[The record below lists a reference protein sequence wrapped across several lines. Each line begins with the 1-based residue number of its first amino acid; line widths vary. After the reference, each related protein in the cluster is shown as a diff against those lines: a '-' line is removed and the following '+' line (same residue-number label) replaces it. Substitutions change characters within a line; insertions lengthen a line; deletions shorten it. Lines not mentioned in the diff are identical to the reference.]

1 MGDGHGP
8 ARPLRA
14 DARRNRERVLQIAQE
29 ALASDG
35 LTISFDEIARRAGFG
50 VGTVYRHFPT
60 KEALF
65 EAVLLGRI
73 ERFVAD
79 ARALATAEDAG
90 RAFFGWFARVVE
102 QASANQALC
111 DMLESGA
118 GLPFRP
124 GSTLEDDFAG
134 ALGRLLVRAQRVGAV
149 RPELAAADVR
159 DLLRGCLMAE
169 RRARAR
175 GGAVRMAEVVCDGMR
190 ATARRAEP
198 VRRDGRQAR

>member
-1 MGDGHGP
+1 MGDDHGT

-65 EAVLLGRI
+65 EAVLRGRV

-79 ARALATAEDAG
+79 ARALGTAEDAG
-90 RAFFGWFARVVE
+90 KAFFGWFAAVVRE
-102 QASANQALC
+102 ASANQALC
-111 DMLESGA
+111 DMLESGPGKA
-118 GLPFRP
+118 FRP
-124 GSTLEDDFAG
+124 GSTLEDDFAA
-134 ALGRLLVRAQRVGAV
+134 ALGRLLVRAQRAGAV
-149 RPELAAADVR
+149 RPDLVTEDVQ
-159 DLLRGCLMAE
+159 DLLRGCLAAE

-175 GGAVRMAEVVCDGMR
+175 GGAVRMADVVCDGMR
-190 ATARRAEP
+190 AP
-198 VRRDGRQAR
+198 

>member
-1 MGDGHGP
+1 MGDDHTS

-14 DARRNRERVLQIAQE
+14 DARRNREQVLRIAQE

-79 ARALATAEDAG
+79 ARAKATAEDAG
-90 RAFFGWFARVVE
+90 EAFFGWFAGVVE

-111 DMLESGA
+111 DMLDSGS
-118 GLPFRP
+118 GMGFRP
-124 GSTLEDDFAG
+124 GSTLEADFVQ
-134 ALGRLLVRAQRVGAV
+134 ALGRLLARAQRAGSV
-149 RPELAAADVR
+149 RRDLSQQDVY
-159 DLLRGCLMAE
+159 DLLRGCLTAE

-175 GGAVRMAEVVCDGMR
+175 GAGGRMAQVICDGMR
-190 ATARRAEP
+190 PR
-198 VRRDGRQAR
+198 

>member
-1 MGDGHGP
+1 MGDDHST

-90 RAFFGWFARVVE
+90 RAFFGWFTQVVE
-102 QASANQALC
+102 QAAGNQALC
-111 DMLESGA
+111 DMLERGSG
-118 GLPFRP
+118 LTLRP
-124 GSTLEDDFAG
+124 GSTLEDDFAA
-134 ALGRLLVRAQRVGAV
+134 ALGRLLARAQRVGAV
-149 RPELAAADVR
+149 RGDLVTQDAH
-159 DLLRGCLMAE
+159 DLLRGCLVAE

-190 ATARRAEP
+190 AKR
-198 VRRDGRQAR
+198 

>member
-1 MGDGHGP
+1 MGDDHSS

-29 ALASDG
+29 AMDGDG

-60 KEALF
+60 EEALF

-90 RAFFGWFARVVE
+90 RAFFGWFTAVIE
-102 QASANQALC
+102 QAAANRALC
-111 DMLESGA
+111 DMLET
-118 GLPFRP
+118 GLTMRP
-124 GSTLEDDFAG
+124 GSTLAADFAA
-134 ALGRLLVRAQRVGAV
+134 ALGRLLARARRVGAV
-149 RPELAAADVR
+149 RGDLVAEDVH
-159 DLLRGCLMAE
+159 DLLRGCLVAE

-190 ATARRAEP
+190 AKTN
-198 VRRDGRQAR
+198 

>member
-1 MGDGHGP
+1 VEIMGDDHGA

-14 DARRNRERVLQIAQE
+14 DARRNRERVLQIAQQ

-90 RAFFGWFARVVE
+90 RAFFGWFAAVVE
-102 QASANQALC
+102 QASGNQALC
-111 DMLESGA
+111 DMLDSGTA
-118 GLPFRP
+118 MPVRP
-124 GSTLEDDFAG
+124 GSTLARDFAA
-134 ALGRLLVRAQRVGAV
+134 ALGRLLARAQRVGAV
-149 RPELAAADVR
+149 RADLTAEHAL
-159 DLLRGCLMAE
+159 DLLRGCLVAE
-169 RRARAR
+169 RGARAR
-175 GGAVRMAEVVCDGMR
+175 GGAVRMADVVCDGMR
-190 ATARRAEP
+190 ARSL
-198 VRRDGRQAR
+198 

>member
-1 MGDGHGP
+1 MGDDHTS

-79 ARALATAEDAG
+79 ARALSTAEDVG
-90 RAFFGWFARVVE
+90 KAFFGWFSRVVE

-111 DMLESGA
+111 DMLESGSGMA
-118 GLPFRP
+118 FRP
-124 GSTLEDDFAG
+124 GSTLEDDFTD
-134 ALGRLLVRAQRVGAV
+134 ALGRLLDRAQRAGAV
-149 RPELAAADVR
+149 RRDLGAADVL
-159 DLLRGCLMAE
+159 DLLRGGLAAE

-175 GGAVRMAEVVCDGMR
+175 AGAVRMADVICDGMR
-190 ATARRAEP
+190 ARA
-198 VRRDGRQAR
+198 D

>member
-1 MGDGHGP
+1 MGDDHST

-73 ERFVAD
+73 ERFVVD
-79 ARALATAEDAG
+79 ARALGTAEDPG
-90 RAFFGWFARVVE
+90 KAFFGWFAHVVE

-111 DMLESGA
+111 DMLDGGPGMA
-118 GLPFRP
+118 LRP
-124 GSTLEDDFAG
+124 GSTLEEDFAR
-134 ALGRLLVRAQRVGAV
+134 ALGRLLVRAQQAGAV
-149 RPELAAADVR
+149 RRDLVTEDVR
-159 DLLRGCLMAE
+159 DLLRGCLAAE

-175 GGAVRMAEVVCDGMR
+175 GGAVRLAEVICDGMR
-190 ATARRAEP
+190 ARPR
-198 VRRDGRQAR
+198 

>member
-1 MGDGHGP
+1 MGDDHSS

-65 EAVLLGRI
+65 EAVLLGRM

-79 ARALATAEDAG
+79 GRALATAEDAG
-90 RAFFGWFARVVE
+90 KAFFGWFSQVVE

-111 DMLESGA
+111 DMLEG
-118 GLPFRP
+118 GPMMTFRP
-124 GSTLEDDFAG
+124 GSTLAADFAG
-134 ALGRLLVRAQRVGAV
+134 ALARLLDRAQRAGAV
-149 RPELAAADVR
+149 RRDLVAEDVL
-159 DLLRGCLMAE
+159 DLLRGCLVAE

-175 GGAVRMAEVVCDGMR
+175 GAVVKMADVVCDGMR
-190 ATARRAEP
+190 AKTR
-198 VRRDGRQAR
+198 

>member
-1 MGDGHGP
+1 MGDDHST

-35 LTISFDEIARRAGFG
+35 LAISFDEIARRAGFG

-60 KEALF
+60 REALF
-65 EAVLLGRI
+65 EAVLLGRM

-79 ARALATAEDAG
+79 ARALATAEDPG
-90 RAFFGWFARVVE
+90 RAFFGWFRAVVE

-111 DMLESGA
+111 EMLEGGA
-118 GLPFRP
+118 VPAFRR
-124 GSTLEDDFAG
+124 GTTLEADFAA
-134 ALGRLLVRAQRVGAV
+134 ALGRLLQRAQRAGAV
-149 RPELAAADVR
+149 RGDLRAEDVQ
-159 DLLRGCLMAE
+159 DLLRGCLTAE

-175 GGAVRMAEVVCDGMR
+175 GGKVPMAEVVCDGMR
-190 ATARRAEP
+190 SHPR
-198 VRRDGRQAR
+198 

>member
-1 MGDGHGP
+1 MGDDHST

-79 ARALATAEDAG
+79 ARALATAEDPG
-90 RAFFGWFARVVE
+90 RAFFGWFAWVVE
-102 QASANQALC
+102 QVSANQALC
-111 DMLESGA
+111 DMLESGSA
-118 GLPFRP
+118 MAFRP

-134 ALGRLLVRAQRVGAV
+134 ALGRLLDRAQRAGAV
-149 RPELAAADVR
+149 RRDLVVDDVQ
-159 DLLRGCLMAE
+159 DLLRGCLAAE

-175 GGAVRMAEVVCDGMR
+175 GGAVRMADVICDGMR
-190 ATARRAEP
+190 AEP
-198 VRRDGRQAR
+198 H

>member
-1 MGDGHGP
+1 MGDDDST

-14 DARRNRERVLQIAQE
+14 DARRNRERVLQIAQD

-65 EAVLLGRI
+65 EAVLLGRM

-79 ARALATAEDAG
+79 ARALATAEDPG
-90 RAFFGWFARVVE
+90 KAFFGWFRAVVE

-111 DMLESGA
+111 DMLDGGTGPAFSRGTA
-118 GLPFRP
+118 
-124 GSTLEDDFAG
+124 LEAAFAT
-134 ALGRLLVRAQRVGAV
+134 ALARLLQRAQRAGAV
-149 RPELAAADVR
+149 RADLVPADVQ
-159 DLLRGCLMAE
+159 DLLRGCLAAE

-175 GGAVRMAEVVCDGMR
+175 GGKVPMAEVVCDGMR
-190 ATARRAEP
+190 SQPR
-198 VRRDGRQAR
+198 

>member
-1 MGDGHGP
+1 MGDDHSS

-90 RAFFGWFARVVE
+90 KAFFAWFARVTE
-102 QASANQALC
+102 QAVANQALC
-111 DMLESGA
+111 DMLESGSV
-118 GLPFRP
+118 LRP
-124 GSTLEDDFAG
+124 GSTLEDDFTA
-134 ALGRLLVRAQRVGAV
+134 ALGRLLTRAQRVGAV
-149 RPELAAADVR
+149 RADLTAHDVR
-159 DLLRGCLMAE
+159 DLLRGCLTAE

-175 GGAVRMAEVVCDGMR
+175 DGRLRMTDVICDGMR
-190 ATARRAEP
+190 ARTS
-198 VRRDGRQAR
+198 

>member
-1 MGDGHGP
+1 MGDDHTS

-14 DARRNRERVLQIAQE
+14 DARRNRERVLRIAQE

-79 ARALATAEDAG
+79 ARAKATAEDAG
-90 RAFFGWFARVVE
+90 QAFFGWFARVVE

-111 DMLESGA
+111 DMLESGSGMGFGPA
-118 GLPFRP
+118 AK
-124 GSTLEDDFAG
+124 LEDDFTQAI
-134 ALGRLLVRAQRVGAV
+134 GRLLARAQRAGAV
-149 RPELAAADVR
+149 RRDLGAEDVR
-159 DLLRGCLMAE
+159 DLLRGCLAAE
-169 RRARAR
+169 RRTRAR
-175 GGAVRMAEVVCDGMR
+175 GGALRMAEVICDGMR
-190 ATARRAEP
+190 ARA
-198 VRRDGRQAR
+198 D

>member
-1 MGDGHGP
+1 MGDDHSS

-35 LTISFDEIARRAGFG
+35 LAISFDEIARRAGFG

-65 EAVLLGRI
+65 EAVLLGRL
-73 ERFVAD
+73 ERFVSD

-90 RAFFGWFARVVE
+90 KAFFGWFSRVAE

-111 DMLESGA
+111 DMLESGS
-118 GLPFRP
+118 GLGFRP
-124 GSTLEDDFAG
+124 GSTLEDAFTD
-134 ALGRLLVRAQRVGAV
+134 ALGRLLARAQRAGAV
-149 RPELAAADVR
+149 RGDLTAADVQ
-159 DLLRGCLMAE
+159 DLLRGCLTAE

-175 GGAVRMAEVVCDGMR
+175 SGAVRMAAVICDGMR
-190 ATARRAEP
+190 TRA
-198 VRRDGRQAR
+198 G

>member
-1 MGDGHGP
+1 MGDDHTS

-79 ARALATAEDAG
+79 ARAQATAEDAG
-90 RAFFGWFARVVE
+90 KAFFGWFTRVVE
-102 QASANQALC
+102 QAAANQALC
-111 DMLESGA
+111 DMLDSGSGMA
-118 GLPFRP
+118 FRP
-124 GSTLEDDFAG
+124 GSTLEDDFAD
-134 ALGRLLVRAQRVGAV
+134 AVGRLLARAQRAGAV
-149 RPELAAADVR
+149 RRDLAAADVL
-159 DLLRGCLMAE
+159 DLLRGCLAAE
-169 RRARAR
+169 RRARTRA
-175 GGAVRMAEVVCDGMR
+175 GAARMAGVICDGMR
-190 ATARRAEP
+190 AGA
-198 VRRDGRQAR
+198 D

>member
-1 MGDGHGP
+1 MGDDHST
-8 ARPLRA
+8 ARPLRV

-60 KEALF
+60 REALF
-65 EAVLLGRI
+65 EAVLLGRM

-79 ARALATAEDAG
+79 ARALATAEDPG
-90 RAFFGWFARVVE
+90 RAFFGWFRAVVE

-111 DMLESGA
+111 DMLEGGQGPAFRSGTA
-118 GLPFRP
+118 
-124 GSTLEDDFAG
+124 LEADFAA
-134 ALGRLLVRAQRVGAV
+134 ALGRLLQRAQRGGAV
-149 RPELAAADVR
+149 RADLVTEDVL
-159 DLLRGCLMAE
+159 DLLRGCLTAE

-175 GGAVRMAEVVCDGMR
+175 GGGVPMAEVVCDGMR
-190 ATARRAEP
+190 AHR
-198 VRRDGRQAR
+198 G

>member
-1 MGDGHGP
+1 MGDDHSS

-29 ALASDG
+29 AMDGDG

-60 KEALF
+60 EEALF

-90 RAFFGWFARVVE
+90 RAFFGWFARVIE
-102 QASANQALC
+102 QAAANQALC
-111 DMLESGA
+111 DMLET
-118 GLPFRP
+118 GLTMRP
-124 GSTLEDDFAG
+124 GSTLAADFTA
-134 ALGRLLVRAQRVGAV
+134 ALGRLLARAQRVGAV
-149 RPELAAADVR
+149 RGDLVAEDVH
-159 DLLRGCLMAE
+159 DLLRGCLVAE

-190 ATARRAEP
+190 AKTN
-198 VRRDGRQAR
+198 

>member
-1 MGDGHGP
+1 MGDDHSA

-102 QASANQALC
+102 QAAANQALC
-111 DMLESGA
+111 DMLDGGSQA
-118 GLPFRP
+118 GPQVGLRP
-124 GSTLEDDFAG
+124 GSTLADDFGA
-134 ALGRLLVRAQRVGAV
+134 ALGRLLARAQRAGAV
-149 RPELAAADVR
+149 RADLTGRDVH
-159 DLLRGCLMAE
+159 DLLRGCLTAE
-169 RRARAR
+169 RRSLAR
-175 GGAVRMAEVVCDGMR
+175 GGAVRMAEVFCDGMR
-190 ATARRAEP
+190 ARTY
-198 VRRDGRQAR
+198 

>member
-1 MGDGHGP
+1 MGDDHSS

-79 ARALATAEDAG
+79 GRALSTSEDAG
-90 RAFFGWFARVVE
+90 KAFFGWFSRVIE

-111 DMLESGA
+111 EMLESDSGMA
-118 GLPFRP
+118 FRQ
-124 GSTLEDDFAG
+124 GSTLQDDFAG
-134 ALGRLLVRAQRVGAV
+134 VVRRLLDRAQRAGAV
-149 RPELAAADVR
+149 RRDLVAGDVL
-159 DLLRGCLMAE
+159 DLLRGGLVAE

-175 GGAVRMAEVVCDGMR
+175 GGAVRLAEVICQGMR
-190 ATARRAEP
+190 A
-198 VRRDGRQAR
+198 

>member
-1 MGDGHGP
+1 MGDDHSA

-79 ARALATAEDAG
+79 ARALATAEDSG
-90 RAFFGWFARVVE
+90 KAFFGWFARVVE
-102 QASANQALC
+102 QAAANQALC
-111 DMLESGA
+111 DMLDSGA
-118 GLPFRP
+118 GMALRP
-124 GSTLEDDFAG
+124 GSTLAGDFTA
-134 ALGRLLVRAQRVGAV
+134 ALARLLARAQRAGAV
-149 RPELAAADVR
+149 RADLSAEDVN
-159 DLLRGCLMAE
+159 DLLRACLAAE

-175 GGAVRMAEVVCDGMR
+175 GGAVRMADVICDGMR
-190 ATARRAEP
+190 TRAY
-198 VRRDGRQAR
+198 

>member
-1 MGDGHGP
+1 MGDDHTS

-79 ARALATAEDAG
+79 ARAQSTAEDVG
-90 RAFFGWFARVVE
+90 KAFFGWFSRVVE
-102 QASANQALC
+102 QAAANQALC
-111 DMLESGA
+111 DMLESGS
-118 GLPFRP
+118 GMTFRP
-124 GSTLEDDFAG
+124 GSTLEDDFAD
-134 ALGRLLVRAQRVGAV
+134 ALGRLLARAQRAGVV
-149 RPELAAADVR
+149 RRDLATADVL
-159 DLLRGCLMAE
+159 DLLRGCLSAE

-175 GGAVRMAEVVCDGMR
+175 PGAARMAAVICDGMR
-190 ATARRAEP
+190 AKA
-198 VRRDGRQAR
+198 D

>member
-1 MGDGHGP
+1 MGDDHST

-60 KEALF
+60 REALF
-65 EAVLLGRI
+65 EAVLLGRM

-79 ARALATAEDAG
+79 ARALATAEDPG
-90 RAFFGWFARVVE
+90 RAFFGWFRTVVE

-111 DMLESGA
+111 EMLEGGPVPA
-118 GLPFRP
+118 FRR
-124 GSTLEDDFAG
+124 GTTLETDFAA
-134 ALGRLLVRAQRVGAV
+134 ALGRLLQRAQRAGAV
-149 RPELAAADVR
+149 RGDLRTEDVQ
-159 DLLRGCLMAE
+159 DLLRGCLTAE

-175 GGAVRMAEVVCDGMR
+175 GGKVAMAEVVCDGMR
-190 ATARRAEP
+190 SHPR
-198 VRRDGRQAR
+198 

>member
-1 MGDGHGP
+1 MGDDHGT

-14 DARRNRERVLQIAQE
+14 DARRNRDRVLQIAEE

-79 ARALATAEDAG
+79 ARALATAEDPG
-90 RAFFGWFARVVE
+90 KAFFGWFATVVE
-102 QASANQALC
+102 QAAANQALC
-111 DMLESGA
+111 DLLESGSRMA
-118 GLPFRP
+118 LRP
-124 GSTLEDDFAG
+124 GSTLQDDFAA
-134 ALGRLLVRAQRVGAV
+134 ALGRLLARAQRAGAV
-149 RPELAAADVR
+149 RPDVGADDVQ
-159 DLLRGCLMAE
+159 DLLRGCLVAE

-175 GGAVRMAEVVCDGMR
+175 GGAVRMADVVCDGLR
-190 ATARRAEP
+190 VT
-198 VRRDGRQAR
+198 GR

>member
-1 MGDGHGP
+1 MGDDHTS

-14 DARRNRERVLQIAQE
+14 DARRNRERVLRIAQE
-29 ALASDG
+29 ALAADG

-79 ARALATAEDAG
+79 ARAKATAEDAG
-90 RAFFGWFARVVE
+90 EAFFGWFAGVVE

-111 DMLESGA
+111 DMLDSGS
-118 GLPFRP
+118 GMGFRP
-124 GSTLEDDFAG
+124 ASTLEADFVQ
-134 ALGRLLVRAQRVGAV
+134 ALGRLLARAQRAGAV
-149 RPELAAADVR
+149 RRDLGPQDVH
-159 DLLRGCLMAE
+159 DLLRGCLTAE

-175 GGAVRMAEVVCDGMR
+175 GAGGRMAKVVCDGMR
-190 ATARRAEP
+190 PR
-198 VRRDGRQAR
+198 

>member
-1 MGDGHGP
+1 MGDDHSA

-60 KEALF
+60 KEALV

-90 RAFFGWFARVVE
+90 RAFFGWFTTVVE
-102 QASANQALC
+102 QAAANQALC
-111 DMLESGA
+111 DMLESGSGMA
-118 GLPFRP
+118 LRP
-124 GSTLEDDFAG
+124 GSTLADDFAA
-134 ALGRLLVRAQRVGAV
+134 ALARLLARAQRVGAV
-149 RPELAAADVR
+149 RGDLQARDVH
-159 DLLRGCLMAE
+159 DLLRGCLAAE

-175 GGAVRMAEVVCDGMR
+175 GGAVRMAEVICEGMR
-190 ATARRAEP
+190 AKSSSPPPTF
-198 VRRDGRQAR
+198 